1 MEKSCKGI
9 CSECDILCS
18 ISIQKHNLLLD
29 DVLGKIQTL
38 EKENEQLKKDNFALS
53 AGCCEYLIGDE
64 RGHDTCKFREENKL
78 LVDKLEN
85 IDSIICEFVVDDINV
100 DLKDFT
106 KEELISIVENSS
118 VKSADIIAK
127 IRGLT

>member
-38 EKENEQLKKDNFALS
+38 EKEN
-53 AGCCEYLIGDE
+53 
-64 RGHDTCKFREENKL
+64 KL
-78 LVDKLEN
+78 LVEKLEKAKEALYFV
-85 IDSIICEFVVDDINV
+85 DYQFRCSLGSSDDMRESIK
-100 DLKDFT
+100 LARQT
-106 KEELISIVENSS
+106 LVE
-118 VKSADIIAK
+118 I
-127 IRGLT
+127 GE